1 MQITINGETR
11 SIEQSL
17 TVADILRDM
26 QIEGRIAVEVNGEIL
41 PRSQFDHYQLNNGDV
56 LEVVHAIGGG

>member
-41 PRSQFDHYQLNNGDV
+41 PRSQFHHYQLNNGDV